1 MQRAI
6 TEADN
11 IGSWYMCVSCHSLA
25 KSNRKVKVQPWTI
38 VHVSN
43 VDIGKLYGNLL
54 QINVMS
60 VRQQQQGMGKEG
72 NGCRIGDNVV
82 VNMFIFDGKTAKN
95 SRQHSITKF
104 SQRKIGE

>member
-1 MQRAI
+1 MQCAI
-6 TEADN
+6 TETDN

-60 VRQQQQGMGKEG
+60 VRQQQQGMGREEM
-72 NGCRIGDNVV
+72 VV
-82 VNMFIFDGKTAKN
+82 GLVIM
-95 SRQHSITKF
+95 
-104 SQRKIGE
+104 